1 MWQGKKEEE
10 ENAWNPVPFHTKY
23 TTTYPVLHFF
33 WKLNSV
39 NISISIFECISLLCL
54 MSTQSIHDSQ
64 CPIHLNIYLSCLP
77 ITWQAV
83 YNNCLPL
90 SAASMF
96 FSTVDLLTSDLQQ
109 RSVLHVQVNIDFQDW
124 EKTQQLYHSQSPP
137 LGLSSRLHT
146 SLQLYPLFIRFHVRL
161 IDFFQ
166 PF

>member
-1 MWQGKKEEE
+1 MSVWH
-10 ENAWNPVPFHTKY
+10 AAY
-23 TTTYPVLHFF
+23 YD
-33 WKLNSV
+33 WKF
-39 NISISIFECISLLCL
+39 SILECMSFCL

-64 CPIHLNIYLSCLP
+64 CLIHPNVYLSCLP

-96 FSTVDLLTSDLQQ
+96 FSTADLFTSDLQQ
-109 RSVLHVQVNIDFQDW
+109 RSVLDVQVNIDFQNW

-137 LGLSSRLHT
+137 LWLSSRLHT

-161 IDFFQ
+161 IDFFL
-166 PF
+166 PGSYLFVFLF